1 MYLVS
6 INNVEEVSQKIKTT
20 AYMKLVWSDTFMK
33 WEPSDFGNITEFYLP
48 QNELWKPDIA
58 LANAYDT
65 ISGLGAPF
73 MYVVVTNDG
82 NITWEPFQVFESTC
96 TLDMRYFPFDTHTC
110 NLELATWSSTSE
122 MIQILPGNDGFHIDA
137 FEENANFY
145 LDSVSTF
152 DSSSTFTSSLSF
164 SLTIRRKPI
173 YYIINVII
181 PIIFLA
187 ILNSFVFML
196 PCASGEKLSYAII
209 LFLSFAIYLLIVVET
224 MPEGMGTVPIV
235 TIYLLFECVVS
246 ACIVLITAAQL
257 RLHNQGD
264 ETSVPNVCQQFTKAI
279 QNLASKVSCKSE
291 NSVTRKNV
299 DSDEEILLKHTTS
312 VSNSDKHNKNT
323 ERNEKTD
330 SVLKESLYVKY
341 FKQKLCCGTGG
352 ANSVSEEIQLDSWK
366 SIYGRASEKTE
377 FRLADI
383 LGRSNRV
390 EPATFFKKPS
400 PVYPVYDENLALVDT
415 DETDK
420 MLFEKGMKSEIVSS
434 DILEMNRIEDTIA
447 LNTKLASDKNGENK
461 ISWPE
466 FVLTLDILLF
476 VLSFII
482 NIIAI
487 VITFARS
494 IAN

>member
-20 AYMKLVWSDTFMK
+20 AYLKLVWSDTFMK

-96 TLDMRYFPFDTHTC
+96 KLDMRYFPFDTHKC

-122 MIQILPGNDGFHIDA
+122 MIQISPGNDGFDIDA

-145 LDSVSTF
+145 LDIVSTF

-187 ILNSFVFML
+187 VLNSFVFIL
-196 PCASGEKLSYAII
+196 PCASGEKLSYAIV
-209 LFLSFAIYLLIVVET
+209 LFLSFAIYLLIVIET
-224 MPEGMGTVPIV
+224 MPEGMSTVPIV
-235 TIYLLFECVVS
+235 TIYLLFECVIS
-246 ACIVLITAAQL
+246 AKIVVITAVLL

-264 ETSVPNVCQQFTKAI
+264 ETSVPELFQQFTKSI
-279 QNLASKVSCKSE
+279 QNLTRKVLCQSTK
-291 NSVTRKNV
+291 SVTRRNL
-299 DSDEEILLKHTTS
+299 DGDEEILLTHKIN
-312 VSNSDKHNKNT
+312 VSNSVTHNKNT
-323 ERNEKTD
+323 ERNKKTD
-330 SVLKESLYVKY
+330 SVLKESMYIRYL
-341 FKQKLCCGTGG
+341 KQKLRCGTGG
-352 ANSVSEEIQLDSWK
+352 ANSISEEIQLDNWK
-366 SIYGRASEKTE
+366 SIHGRVSEKTE

-383 LGRSNRV
+383 LGHSNRV
-390 EPATFFKKPS
+390 EPTAFFKKPS

-420 MLFEKGMKSEIVSS
+420 ILFEKGKKLEAVSS
-434 DILEMNRIEDTIA
+434 DILKMNEKEEIIA
-447 LNTKLASDKNGENK
+447 SNADLTSGEKNK
-461 ISWPE
+461 ITWPE
-466 FVLTLDILLF
+466 FVLALDSLLF
-476 VLSFII
+476 VLSLIT

-487 VITFARS
+487 IITFARS
-494 IAN
+494 SAN